1 MEVGVII
8 KSRIP
13 IESREEQC
21 LMVASQNFQL
31 LREATIEADGTLH
44 LGDNAVAQR
53 YRILINEN
61 GQFLL
66 DPIAPIDD
74 REQWLWA
81 NPDAIAMVQAGIAQ
95 AAQGKIQSL
104 GSFAQYANLDIDEE

>member
-1 MEVGVII
+1 
-8 KSRIP
+8 
-13 IESREEQC
+13 
-21 LMVASQNFQL
+21 MVASQNFQL

-61 GQFLL
+61 GQLLL

-74 REQWLWA
+74 REQWLWQ
-81 NPDAIAMVQAGIAQ
+81 NPDAIAMVQTGITQ

-104 GSFAQYANLDIDEE
+104 GSFAQYANLDIDDE